1 MRNFSLAWES
11 LLESLGKQALNLK
24 KKKKGFK
31 LKPANM
37 IMHYAESTLACIF
50 MKTRLQIL
58 ISKQYKA
65 ISYIYLR
72 YKLDFNSVSLVFRKS
87 Q

>member
-1 MRNFSLAWES
+1 
-11 LLESLGKQALNLK
+11 
-24 KKKKGFK
+24 
-31 LKPANM
+31 
-37 IMHYAESTLACIF
+37 MHYAESTLACIF